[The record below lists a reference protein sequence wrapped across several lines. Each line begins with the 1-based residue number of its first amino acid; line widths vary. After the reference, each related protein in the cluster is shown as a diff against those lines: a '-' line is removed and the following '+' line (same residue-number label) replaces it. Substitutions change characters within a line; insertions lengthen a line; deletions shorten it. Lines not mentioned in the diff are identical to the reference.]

1 MISDEDAI
9 SVRGAASLPT
19 RPPAEIRSGPR
30 WHRPSRAPW
39 ICRCSSWWQW
49 HWHGHRSVGTVSAPI
64 QSHLHPSASTR
75 SNGWTLCVCVCVCVW
90 WVSSQ
95 GDQINP
101 NKGENIRCIEIS
113 SYDLCKR
120 RASMKLKPDFLF
132 IFFRRKTHLGWY
144 FYHNGK
150 LI

>member
-1 MISDEDAI
+1 MKMRLVFGEQLLYPLVPLQKSEAGHGGTGHQGHLGFADVVADD
-9 SVRGAASLPT
+9 R
-19 RPPAEIRSGPR
+19 
-30 WHRPSRAPW
+30 
-39 ICRCSSWWQW
+39 W

-75 SNGWTLCVCVCVCVW
+75 SNGWTLCVCVCVCVCDE
-90 WVSSQ
+90 SALR
-95 GDQINP
+95 
-101 NKGENIRCIEIS
+101 EIRSTPTKVRTSDVFEIS

-120 RASMKLKPDFLF
+120 RASMKLKPRFF
-132 IFFRRKTHLGWY
+132 IYFFRRKTHLGWY